1 MQASRLHA
9 VTRGRTAVP
18 WAGLLV
24 AAALAAAAC
33 GSRGSPLPPLRIVP
47 ATISPVAVARLGDR
61 VYVEF
66 TAPDQDSEGAVPGD
80 IVRIEVYAV
89 TTQPEARRPRPPVD
103 EDWFDAATL
112 VATFDVKPPDFVPP
126 PADEAD
132 DLVALDDLAAPDDLA
147 TPADLAALE
156 DNAAPEDNAALEDT
170 AAPEET
176 AAPEDLAVPNGI
188 VVQGDDVTVVE
199 RLTPEALVPVIIGE
213 PDDEDEE
220 EEEEDEEARVVPRPL
235 VAPPFEPL
243 PIRSYVAVAIS
254 SRERMGDPSP
264 VADVPLVEPPAPP
277 SDLPVVTYTEDAVE
291 VAWAEPA
298 TLRRQVQPDTPEPP
312 LLESR
317 AVIEW
322 PRGSEYAIYDHTAW
336 DPDAERLEPLATLDE
351 EPMFTDSDV
360 AFGETRCYAVRVV
373 DYVGATPVEG
383 PASPATC
390 VELVDT
396 FPPAA
401 PTGLIA
407 VADGTGI
414 SLVWD
419 PNGEGDLAGYVVL
432 RGNAP
437 DATLQRLTAGPVE
450 ATAYQDTGVTPGE
463 RYVYRVQALDSSIPP
478 NVSPPSEAVTET
490 AR

>member
-1 MQASRLHA
+1 M
-9 VTRGRTAVP
+9 TRGRSAVP

-24 AAALAAAAC
+24 TAALAAAAC

-47 ATISPVAVARLGDR
+47 ATIAPVEVARLGDR

-66 TAPDQDSEGAVPGD
+66 TAPDQDSDGTIPGD

-89 TTQPEARRPRPPVD
+89 TTQPDARRPRPPVD
-103 EDWFDAATL
+103 EDWFDVATL
-112 VATFDVKPPDFVPP
+112 VATFDVTPPDFVPP
-126 PADEAD
+126 PADEAEGARAAND
-132 DLVALDDLAAPDDLA
+132 TAAPDDPEA
-147 TPADLAALE
+147 E
-156 DNAAPEDNAALEDT
+156 DGI
-170 AAPEET
+170 
-176 AAPEDLAVPNGI
+176 AVPHGI
-188 VVQGDDVTVVE
+188 VAQGDDVTVME
-199 RLTPEALVPVIIGE
+199 HLTPEALVPVIIGE

-235 VAPPFEPL
+235 AAPPFEPL

-254 SRERMGDPSP
+254 SRDRMGDPSA
-264 VADVPLVEPPAPP
+264 VADVPLVEPPPPP
-277 SDLPVVTYTEDAVE
+277 SGLPVVTYAEDTIE
-291 VAWAEPA
+291 VTWTEPA
-298 TLRRQVQPDTPEPP
+298 TLRRRVQEDTPEPP
-312 LLESR
+312 LLASR
-317 AVIEW
+317 AAIEW
-322 PRGSEYAIYDHTAW
+322 PRGSEYAIYDHVGW
-336 DPDAERLEPLATLDE
+336 DPEAERLEPLATLDG
-351 EPMFTDSDV
+351 EPMFTDGDV
-360 AFGETRCYAVRVV
+360 AFGEIRCYAVRVV
-373 DYVGATPVEG
+373 DYAGATPVEG

-390 VELVDT
+390 VDLVDT